1 VALSGRSCTTSLVC
15 VCELVCGWQTLKQGK
30 RGGEGVAVGRPLGP
44 RCNKEKDVHR
54 VRWNLLVFM
63 FYFDVKEEVD
73 TVVRTSW
80 FL

>member
-30 RGGEGVAVGRPLGP
+30 GGGKELLLVGLLG
-44 RCNKEKDVHR
+44 RDATRKKDVHR